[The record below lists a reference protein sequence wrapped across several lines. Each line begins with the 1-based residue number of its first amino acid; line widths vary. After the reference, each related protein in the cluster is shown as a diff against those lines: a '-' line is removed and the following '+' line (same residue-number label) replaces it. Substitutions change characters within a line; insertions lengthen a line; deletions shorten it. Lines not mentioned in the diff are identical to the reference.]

1 MTQPAPVAEEPS
13 PVRVAD
19 DETSERY
26 YPYPPTRERL
36 DSVTMV
42 ISCTDFKPW
51 IPGWYSRSSTAWCV
65 DHISR
70 VRRVKRRHGR
80 DAAILLGKDAAE
92 QERHI
97 KADAGTYVHD
107 VKEALLRWAWL
118 PGRSGASIALPE
130 FPPHL
135 ARALYDGEPV
145 AEVIDFMVTGF
156 VNFVSACSPR
166 FLATEMT
173 VYNQP
178 LGIAG
183 TLDGIM
189 ELDGYAI
196 SIGTG
201 LHGADEVIACPGSIL
216 TLCEDTKTGRN
227 PDGTWKEQLAAY
239 RRMRECRPDR
249 QFDDLYPM
257 LPTDAAVVLHL
268 RPEYPDGWLLMLV
281 SAGEEEAAWDRFQG
295 AARIYRDRQAVRNK
309 PGVSIR
315 PLRADG
321 TLPGPRLCD
330 LAAEGYGRALAP
342 LREALGGGAELEDI
356 ARFTAGELLAVR
368 GVGPKLIETIRVM
381 LRDHGLALAEDSA
394 VTVQKAA

>member
-1 MTQPAPVAEEPS
+1 MELPALLTEEPT
-13 PVRVAD
+13 PVRVTD

-26 YPYPPTRERL
+26 YPYTPTKERL
-36 DSVTMV
+36 DSVTTV
-42 ISCTDFKPW
+42 ISATDFKPW
-51 IPGWYSRSSTAWCV
+51 IPGWYGRSSTAWCV
-65 DHISR
+65 DHLGQLRR
-70 VRRVKRRHGR
+70 VRRRRGR

-92 QERHI
+92 RERRI
-97 KADAGTYVHD
+97 KGDAGTIVHD
-107 VKEALLRWAWL
+107 YKEALLRWAWL
-118 PGRSGASIALPE
+118 PGRSGASIALPQLS
-130 FPPHL
+130 PYL
-135 ARALYDGEPV
+135 AGALYDGEPV
-145 AEVIDFMVTGF
+145 AEVVDFMVTGF
-156 VNFVSACSPR
+156 LNFVSACNPR
-166 FLATEMT
+166 FLAAEMT

-196 SIGTG
+196 SVGTG
-201 LHGADEVIACPGSIL
+201 LHGADEIIACPGNTL

-239 RRMRECRPDR
+239 RRMLECRPDR
-249 QFDDLYPM
+249 QFEDLYPM
-257 LPTDAAVVLHL
+257 PLTDAAVVLHL

-281 SAGEEEAAWDRFQG
+281 SAGEEEKAWDRFQA
-295 AARIYRDRQAVRNK
+295 AARIYRDRQAVKNK

-356 ARFTAGELLAVR
+356 ARFTKAELLAVS
-368 GVGPKLIETIRVM
+368 GIGPKLIVTVEIM
-381 LRDHGLALAEDSA
+381 LADHGLALADDDA
-394 VTVQKAA
+394 ATVRKAA